1 MEELVA
7 WINGKIDSEHGL
19 ITGAIAHYN
28 LVRIHPFDD
37 GNGRGAR
44 LMMNL
49 IFIKKSLPPAVI
61 RNEQRRFY
69 LDTLTKADK
78 GDLEPFVHFVGQSLV
93 NTQKTI
99 VENL

>member
-1 MEELVA
+1 MEEMIA
-7 WINGKIDSEHGL
+7 WISGKIESEHGL
-19 ITGAIAHYN
+19 ISEAIAYYK

-44 LMMNL
+44 LLMNL
-49 IFIKKSLPPAVI
+49 IFIKKGLPPAVI

-69 LDTLTKADK
+69 LDTLVKADK
-78 GDLEPFVHFVGQSLV
+78 GDLEFFVHFVGQSLV